1 MNTGFWRG
9 KRVFLTG
16 HTGFKGSWMCLLLE
30 RLRAEVTGFSQDPP
44 TRPSLFQLA
53 RIADSITSICGD
65 VRDLAQLTAAVESA
79 RPDIVIHMAAQPLV
93 RRSYRKPVETF
104 STNVLGTVNVL
115 EAIRQVGGVRA
126 VVSVTTDKCYQN
138 REMLWGYRE
147 NEPVGGHD
155 PYSASK
161 ACAELVTEAYRK
173 SFFQAPHP
181 QPLSPK
187 GARGDV
193 ICSLASAR
201 AGNVIGGG
209 DWAEDRL
216 IPDFIRACEGGLTIE
231 IRSPTAIRP
240 WQHVLEP
247 LSGYLT
253 LAERLHDKGV
263 AFAEAWNFGPHDR
276 DARPVR
282 YIVNQLVELWGEGAA
297 WRLSDGDHPH
307 EAHYLK
313 LDCTKANSRLGWF
326 PRTDLDTALR
336 WIVDWHK
343 RVRLGE
349 NARAV
354 SIEQIDQFLTLE
366 HHVQW
371 NQPVAGFAK
380 AS

>member
-1 MNTGFWRG
+1 MNFNFWRG

-30 RLRAEVTGFSQDPP
+30 RLGAEVTGFSQDPP
-44 TRPSLFQLA
+44 TRPSLFHLA
-53 RIADSITSICGD
+53 QIADSITSVRGD
-65 VRDLAQLTAAVESA
+65 VRDLGQLTAAVESA

-93 RRSYRKPVETF
+93 RRSYREPVETF

-115 EAIRQVGGVRA
+115 EAVRQVGGVRA

-173 SFFQAPHP
+173 SFFH
-181 QPLSPK
+181 
-187 GARGDV
+187 ARSSDSGV
-193 ICSLASAR
+193 ALASAR

-216 IPDFIRACEGGLTIE
+216 IPDFIRACEAGRTIE

-247 LSGYLT
+247 VSGYLT
-253 LAERLHDKGV
+253 LAERLHDDGV

-282 YIVNQLVELWGEGAA
+282 YIVNQLVELWGEKAA

-343 RVRLGE
+343 RVRVGDD
-349 NARAV
+349 ARAV
-354 SIEQIDQFLTLE
+354 SLEHIDQFLTLE
-366 HHVQW
+366 HQAQW
-371 NQPVAGFAK
+371 NPPVAGFAK

>member
-1 MNTGFWRG
+1 MNTNFWRG

-16 HTGFKGSWMCLLLE
+16 HTGFKGSWMCLLLDQ
-30 RLRAEVTGFSQDPP
+30 LGASVTGYSQDPP

-53 RIADSITSICGD
+53 RIGDGIESVCGD
-65 VRDLAQLTAAVESA
+65 VRDLVHLTRSLQVA
-79 RPDIVIHMAAQPLV
+79 RPEIVIHMGAQALV
-93 RRSYRKPVETF
+93 RRSYREPVETF
-104 STNVLGTVNVL
+104 STNVLGTVNLL
-115 EAIRQVGGVRA
+115 EAVRQTGGIRA
-126 VVSVTTDKCYQN
+126 VVNVTTDKCYQN
-138 REMLWGYRE
+138 REMMWGYRE

-173 SFFQAPHP
+173 SFFNVAP
-181 QPLSPK
+181 QV
-187 GARGDV
+187 DV
-193 ICSLASAR
+193 QVAIGSAR

-216 IPDFIRACEGGLTIE
+216 IPDFIRACESGRVIE

-247 LSGYLT
+247 ISGYLT
-253 LAERLHDKGV
+253 LAERLHDDGL

-276 DARPVR
+276 DAQPVR
-282 YIVNQLVELWGEGAA
+282 YIVNTLTELWGEGAA
-297 WRLSDGDHPH
+297 WKLSAGEHPH

-313 LDCTKANSRLGWF
+313 LDCSKANNRLGWF
-326 PRTDLDTALR
+326 PRSNLDTALQ

-343 RVRLGE
+343 RVRIGDD
-349 NARAV
+349 ARAV
-354 SIEQIDQFLTLE
+354 SIEHIDQFLSLE
-366 HHVQW
+366 SQHQW
-371 NQPVAGFAK
+371 NQPLPLPSADFAK